1 MQNVHQHG
9 EENKQK
15 RSVTIDIQFMT
26 TCYHKTETFGD
37 DHIKA
42 STIGWVKT
50 VRCSWKSRF
59 IWEGTYP
66 PFIVA
71 KHQSLTSMHR
81 KLLSHF
87 TVHLIQTSLNIVIIK
102 HQGIIQKSKHW
113 IHGVA
118 PSACEMMVM
127 IEIDHKTM
135 NNPRRPSITNTSLS
149 GSTTPPSPFN

>member
-15 RSVTIDIQFMT
+15 RSVAIGIQFMT

-66 PFIVA
+66 PFIFA

-87 TVHLIQTSLNIVIIK
+87 TVHLIQLAVIIK

-118 PSACEMMVM
+118 PSACELMVM